1 MPAPEEGTL
10 AERLL
15 AAYPSL
21 TESEQRVAGFI
32 MDRPGELAA
41 FAGKELAEQ
50 AGVSG
55 ATVSRLFRR
64 LGYDSY
70 EAARRE
76 ARALRS
82 AGSPLHLLDS
92 RSAHGP
98 TLIAQH
104 LAEETHLVEVTLSM
118 LSPLVVQEVA
128 SALAEARHVWFA
140 GFRNSRFLADYA
152 RALFTSFRSDA
163 HSLAPSGQ
171 TLAEGVASVAPG
183 DIVLAFGMRRRLTSF
198 VPLLDAISAQGADIL
213 LVTDR
218 SVKASL
224 TGVRWTLLCAV
235 ETARPIDSYAGVLA
249 LTRLL
254 ALETLRE
261 LGPRSRR
268 RLARV
273 EAVQLQLRELE

>member
-1 MPAPEEGTL
+1 MTEPEGVMPAPEERTL

-15 AAYPSL
+15 AAYSSL

-82 AGSPLHLLDS
+82 AGSPLHLL
-92 RSAHGP
+92 
-98 TLIAQH
+98 
-104 LAEETHLVEVTLSM
+104 ETRLVEVTLSM

-128 SALAEARHVWFA
+128 GALAQARHVWFA

-163 HSLAPSGQ
+163 SSLAPSGQ
-171 TLAEGVASVAPG
+171 TLAEGVASVEPG
-183 DIVLAFGMRRRLTSF
+183 DIVVAFGMRRRLTSF
-198 VPLLDAISAQGADIL
+198 VPLLDALSSQGADVL

-218 SVKASL
+218 GMKSAPA
-224 TGVRWTLLCAV
+224 GVRWTLLCAV

-254 ALETLRE
+254 ALETLRQ
-261 LGPRSRR
+261 LGPRSRE

-273 EAVQLQLRELE
+273 EAVQLRLRELE